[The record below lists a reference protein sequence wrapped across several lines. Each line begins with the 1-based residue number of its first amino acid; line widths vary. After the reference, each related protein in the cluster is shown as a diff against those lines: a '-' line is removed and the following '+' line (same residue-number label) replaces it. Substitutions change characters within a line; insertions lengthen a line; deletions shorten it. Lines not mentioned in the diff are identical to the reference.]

1 MSTAIQKDNI
11 HLLWRTGFGPDLSQI
26 PQLQQ
31 IPGKA
36 LYQVL
41 YNLSEKKPEDFNV
54 IDKDLISFASGMA
67 PVDIRNKKVMSA
79 EEKKMLRVR
88 NQDSIKQLNLTWLNT
103 IVTTNAQL
111 REKVAFFWHG
121 HFACRSI
128 NAIHQQSLLNIIRRN
143 ALGNFRDLL
152 HEVSKSGAML
162 NFLNNNQNRKG
173 HPNENFAREV
183 MELFTLGRGNYTETD
198 VKESA
203 RAFTG
208 WGANP
213 SGEFVFR
220 NRLHDDGK
228 KTVLGKTG
236 NFDGDDILD
245 ILLDQKQ
252 TARFIVQKIYRFFV
266 NEQLDNDKISTLA
279 DSFYSGGYNIAS
291 LLQQIFTA
299 SWFYDPVNIGT
310 RIKSPVELI
319 AGMQRI
325 LHMQME
331 NDNALLALQRIL
343 GQVLLY
349 PPNVAGWPGG
359 KNWIDSTTLMMR
371 MRLPAL
377 LSDADILNVKPK
389 DDDDQMM
396 GRKEDENASF
406 RLRAK
411 KGKGLKT
418 FNARIDWDGY
428 NKTFSDLPKEKIID
442 AMADILLQSGGAVP
456 QDLIRQHT
464 DVSSRDNF
472 IKSAT
477 MRMMSLPEYQMC

>member
-1 MSTAIQKDNI
+1 MSSAIQQNNI
-11 HLLWRTGFGPDLSQI
+11 HLLWRAGFGPSLSQI
-26 PQLQQ
+26 PQVEQ
-31 IPGKA
+31 ITNKA
-36 LYQVL
+36 FYRVL
-41 YNLSEKKPEDFNV
+41 YKSSEKIPEDFNV
-54 IDKDLISFASGMA
+54 IDKDLISFAAGTASADLRGRKM
-67 PVDIRNKKVMSA
+67 MSA
-79 EEKKMLRVR
+79 DEKKMFRVKNR
-88 NQDSIKQLNLTWLNT
+88 DSIKRLNLHWLKT
-103 IVTTNAQL
+103 MVTTGAQL
-111 REKVAFFWHG
+111 REKLTFFWHG
-121 HFACRSI
+121 HFACRSV

-152 HEVSKSGAML
+152 HEVSKSGAMI

-198 VKESA
+198 IKEAA

-213 SGEFVFR
+213 AGEFVFR
-220 NRLHDDGK
+220 RRQHDEGEK
-228 KTVLGKTG
+228 SVLGKTG
-236 NFDGDDILD
+236 NFDGDDILN

-252 TARFIVQKIYRFFV
+252 TARFIVQKLYRFFV
-266 NEQLDNDKISTLA
+266 NEQLDNDKISVLTE
-279 DSFYSGGYNIAS
+279 SFYSGGYNIAA

-299 SWFYDPVNIGT
+299 SWFYDAANMGT

-319 AGMQRI
+319 VGIQRI
-325 LHMQME
+325 LPMQIE
-331 NDNALLALQRIL
+331 NENALLALQRIL

-377 LSDADILNVKPK
+377 LSDSDILNVKPK

-396 GRKEDENASF
+396 GRKDEDITSF
-406 RLRAK
+406 RLKTK
-411 KGKGLKT
+411 KGKGLKI
-418 FNARIDWDGY
+418 FSAEIDWTGY
-428 NKTFSDLPKEKIID
+428 TNLFSELPKEKIID
-442 AMADILLQSGGAVP
+442 TMAGILLQTGIAVP
-456 QDLIRQHT
+456 QELIRQHA
-464 DVSSRDNF
+464 DVSSRDSF